1 MRTIDAADVAQRLP
15 FDRLVSALREAFVA
29 GAEVP
34 TRHHHSIGATGTLL
48 LMPCWVSGGYL
59 GVKVA
64 AVFPGNRDRD
74 LPSVHSTYLLCD
86 ATTGE
91 QLAMLDGS
99 ELTRRRT
106 IATAALAATYLA
118 RPDACTLLVVGSGA
132 VASLAAHAYRAI
144 RPITRVLVWNVR
156 PAGAEKLAAALRG
169 DGFDARMVTD
179 LPTAAAEA
187 DIISCATLATA
198 PLLRGVWLRPGVHVD
213 LIGSFRPE
221 MREADDDAISAGPV
235 FVDTSDALAESGDL
249 SQPLADGTLSR
260 NDIHATLAE
269 LCKGQHAGR
278 SRTAEITVFKSVGT
292 ALTDLAAATVVY
304 ESVTRT
310 SRG

>member
-1 MRTIDAADVAQRLP
+1 MQTIDAAEIAQRLP
-15 FDRLVSALREAFVA
+15 FDRLVSALREGFIA

-34 TRHHHSIGATGTLL
+34 TRHHHSIGTVGTLL

-59 GVKVA
+59 GVKMA
-64 AVFPGNRDRD
+64 GVFPGNRDRD

-91 QLAMLDGS
+91 QLAMLDGA

-118 RPDACTLLVVGSGA
+118 RPDARTLLVVGTGA

-156 PAGAEKLAAALRG
+156 PAGAEELTAALCC
-169 DGFDARMVTD
+169 DGFDARTVTD
-179 LPTAAAEA
+179 LSTAAAQA

-213 LIGSFRPE
+213 LIGSFRPD

-235 FVDTSDALAESGDL
+235 FVDTPDALAESGDL
-249 SQPLADGTLSR
+249 SQPLADGTLSH
-260 NDIHATLAE
+260 NDIRATLAE
-269 LCKGQHAGR
+269 LCRKQHVGR
-278 SRTAEITVFKSVGT
+278 SHTAEITVFKSVGT
-292 ALTDLAAATVVY
+292 ALTDLAAAIVVY